1 MTPPQL
7 LLGPLLRHVG
17 ERTATIWVETD
28 RACEVA
34 ILGARARTFAV
45 SGHHYALVVIEGL
58 EPGATHPYTVELDG
72 HAVWPEPGTGPQST
86 IRTLGRAGP
95 LRIAFG
101 SCRVAAPHAAPWSL
115 TKDEDAEGRE
125 IDALLALAVRM
136 RASDPSEWPELLVL
150 LGDQVYADQ
159 VSPATKRFIESRAAD
174 RNGAPLSD
182 VADFEEYCH
191 LYWEAW
197 RTPLMRWL
205 LSTVPTT
212 MIFDDHD
219 VHDDWN
225 TSDVWVRE
233 IREQPW
239 WRERILGAYAS
250 YWVYQHIGN
259 LSPEDLREDE
269 IYPQVA
275 AADDA
280 TELLRGFAARAE
292 VEPSASRWSFR
303 RDLGSTRLVVV
314 DSRAG
319 RVLDPRQ
326 RDMLDEREWEWLDA
340 QLTGDVDHLLVGTSL
355 PFLLAPGMHHLEAW
369 DEAVAGG
376 AWGGLAARVA
386 ESLRQAL
393 DLEHWAAFDRSFRR
407 LTAVLT
413 EVASGRRGRPPVSI
427 VLLSGDVHHAYVAEA
442 RLPGPDVQSVVA
454 QVTCS
459 PFRNPLSTREQR
471 AMRFAQSGPVRA
483 VTRRLARRAGVPPPR
498 IAWEI
503 SDGPWFDNQIGELEI
518 EGRRID
524 VTLSKSPPGDAA
536 QPRLDAQLDRTLAD

>member
-28 RACEVA
+28 RACDVA
-34 ILGARARTFAV
+34 VLGARARTFAV
-45 SGHHYALVVIEGL
+45 SGHHYALVVVEGL

-72 HAVWPEPGTGPQST
+72 HPVWPESGTGPQST
-86 IRTLGRAGP
+86 IRTLGGADP

-101 SCRVAAPHAAPWSL
+101 SCRVAAPHAEPWSL
-115 TKDEDAEGRE
+115 TKDEDDEGRE

-136 RASDPSEWPELLVL
+136 RASDPAGWPELLVL

-159 VSPATKRFIESRAAD
+159 VSPATKRFIEARAAD
-174 RNGAPLSD
+174 RNGAPTSD
-182 VADFEEYCH
+182 VADYEEYCH

-197 RTPLMRWL
+197 RTPLIRWL

-233 IREQPW
+233 IRTRPW

-259 LSPEDLREDE
+259 LSPQDLLEDE
-269 IYPQVA
+269 IYPRVA
-275 AADDA
+275 AAEDA
-280 TELLRGFAARAE
+280 TELLRDFAARAE
-292 VEPSASRWSFR
+292 VEPSATRWSFR
-303 RDLGSTRLVVV
+303 RDLGTTRLVVV

-319 RVLDPRQ
+319 RVLDPEE
-326 RDMLDEREWEWLDA
+326 RDMLDEREWAWLDA

-376 AWGGLAARVA
+376 AWGALAARAA

-413 EVASGRRGRPPVSI
+413 EVASGRRGRPPASI

-459 PFRNPLSTREQR
+459 PFRNPLSSREQR

-498 IAWEI
+498 IAWDI
-503 SDGPWFDNQIGELEI
+503 SDGPWFDNQIGELAI
-518 EGRRID
+518 AGRRID
-524 VTLSKSPPGDAA
+524 VSLEKSLPGDPAE
-536 QPRLDAQLDRTLAD
+536 PRLEVQLVRTLAD